1 MTDNS
6 TFQSLLC
13 DLDDTLYPPHAGLM
27 KAVGDRISRYMV
39 ERVGIPPDVTQ
50 QLRRHYHD
58 EYGTSMRG
66 LIVNHSIDPES
77 YLGFVH
83 DLPLEQYIQPS
94 AALDEMLTSIPLRK
108 VIFTN
113 ASREH
118 ARRVLNVLGVQH
130 HFERIIDVR
139 DFGFHS
145 KPHPLAYQRGL
156 QILGACPPQ
165 CIIIDDSARNLA
177 PAKEMGMTAV
187 LVGDGQPPDARRVP
201 GAVDLHIENILG
213 LADAIQ
219 PLLASSGSTS
229 APGH

>member
-6 TFQSLLC
+6 VFQFLLC
-13 DLDDTLYPPHAGLM
+13 DLDDTLYRTHSGLM
-27 KAVGDRISRYMV
+27 QAIGDRISRYMV
-39 ERVGIPPDVTQ
+39 EHVGISPDVTQ
-50 QLRRHYHD
+50 QLRSHYHD

-66 LIVNHSIDPES
+66 LIVNYDIDPES

-94 AALDEMLTSIPLRK
+94 AALDEMLTGIPLRK

-118 ARRVLNVLGVQH
+118 ARRVLRVLGVPY

-139 DFGFHS
+139 DFAFHS

-156 QILGACPPQ
+156 RILGARPPQ
-165 CIIIDDSARNLA
+165 CIIVDDTARNLA
-177 PAKEMGMTAV
+177 PAMEMGMTTV
-187 LVGDGQPPDARRVP
+187 LVGNGQPTDTRYLP
-201 GAVDLHIENILG
+201 GAVDLHIEDVLG

-219 PLLASSGSTS
+219 PLLASSGNTS

>member
-1 MTDNS
+1 
-6 TFQSLLC
+6 
-13 DLDDTLYPPHAGLM
+13 
-27 KAVGDRISRYMV
+27 
-39 ERVGIPPDVTQ
+39 
-50 QLRRHYHD
+50 
-58 EYGTSMRG
+58 
-66 LIVNHSIDPES
+66 
-77 YLGFVH
+77 
-83 DLPLEQYIQPS
+83 
-94 AALDEMLTSIPLRK
+94 MLTGIPLRK

-118 ARRVLNVLGVQH
+118 ARRVLHVLGVQH

-156 QILGACPPQ
+156 QILGARPPQ
-165 CIIIDDSARNLA
+165 CIIVDDSARNLA
-177 PAKEMGMTAV
+177 PAMEMGMTAV
-187 LVGDGQPPDARRVP
+187 LVRNGQPPEARCVP